1 MSEVVLGRIAAQ
13 IERPATR
20 KFARPLILIPELFTT
35 TSHLSLLTGYL
46 ASLGWEVYAIDLYA
60 GRDAA
65 RTSLADLIDLATE
78 ATHAVGAGA
87 IAIGHGL
94 GGLIAL
100 KLAETPTVG
109 AGVAFAPL
117 VPGFASPL
125 CSTWRNRLAAR
136 IGRAL
141 RPPTGRLLFELVA
154 DADAFH
160 RAALIGNLRPAPS
173 RAAFD
178 VMRATANFALSSTAN
193 PRLIVAGDSDIF
205 APHDRVASLAHA
217 IGAELATIKG
227 RGHWLIGGRAL
238 ERAVGETQRFLV
250 KRLGQELLLL
260 YPDETG

>member
-1 MSEVVLGRIAAQ
+1 MSEVMLGRIAARL
-13 IERPATR
+13 ERPATR
-20 KFARPLILIPELFTT
+20 KFARPLLLLPELFTT

-60 GRDAA
+60 GGGAA
-65 RTSLADLIDLATE
+65 RTSLANLIEIAGE
-78 ATHAVGAGA
+78 AAREVGAGA
-87 IAIGHGL
+87 IVIGHGL

-100 KLAETPTVG
+100 KLAEAPTVG
-109 AGVAFAPL
+109 AGVAFSPL
-117 VPGFASPL
+117 LPGFAS
-125 CSTWRNRLAAR
+125 SIFANWRNRLAVR
-136 IGRAL
+136 LGRNL
-141 RPPTGRLLFELVA
+141 SPPTGRTLFEFVA

-160 RAALIGNLRPAPS
+160 RAALIENLRPAPS
-173 RAAFD
+173 RAAFEA
-178 VMRATANFALSSTAN
+178 MRGALSLASSGGN

-205 APHDRVASLAHA
+205 APHDRIATLAKA

-227 RGHWLIGGRAL
+227 RGHWLVGGRAL